1 MIPVRLIFRNGLRN
15 KRRTV
20 FTVISVALA
29 LFVLSTLVGF
39 VTEIEGLLD
48 EASPTRVITRH
59 AVSLINP
66 LPERYLPAIE
76 RIPGVASVCTLS
88 WFGGIYIDAANTDF
102 AQFSCDP
109 DRLFDVYDEVRIPE
123 DQKAAFIRERTACVV
138 GRSKALKHGWKLG
151 DRITLKGVIWPVDM
165 ELTVRG
171 IYTGTLNQESA
182 VYFHRM
188 YLEEALGRPGTVG
201 SYWIRCAT
209 VDDVPK
215 VCAAVDAAFQNTD
228 APTKSETERAF
239 NMSFISMLG
248 NLRGLVAAIGG
259 VIIFTLLLVSGN
271 TMAMSVRERIRE
283 TAVLKAL
290 GFRRRQVLAML
301 VGEGVVITL
310 AGGLLGSLGARV
322 IFSSLDLA
330 SYSQGFF
337 QKLTIPWA
345 VIAAGC
351 AIAALVG
358 LLSAGLPA
366 WLASRRT
373 VVEGLRHVG

>member
-1 MIPVRLIFRNGLRN
+1 M
-15 KRRTV
+15 
-20 FTVISVALA
+20 
-29 LFVLSTLVGF
+29 
-39 VTEIEGLLD
+39 
-48 EASPTRVITRH
+48 
-59 AVSLINP
+59 
-66 LPERYLPAIE
+66 
-76 RIPGVASVCTLS
+76 
-88 WFGGIYIDAANTDF
+88 
-102 AQFSCDP
+102 
-109 DRLFDVYDEVRIPE
+109 
-123 DQKAAFIRERTACVV
+123 
-138 GRSKALKHGWKLG
+138 
-151 DRITLKGVIWPVDM
+151 
-165 ELTVRG
+165 RG
-171 IYTGTLNQESA
+171 IYSGTLNQESA

-201 SYWIRCAT
+201 SYWIRCAS
-209 VDDVPK
+209 VDDVPR
-215 VCAAVDAAFQNTD
+215 VCAAVDAAFRNTD
-228 APTKSETERAF
+228 APTKSETEKAF

-248 NLRGLVAAIGG
+248 NLRGLVATIGG

-310 AGGLLGSLGARV
+310 AGGLLGSLGARL

-337 QKLTIPWA
+337 QKLTIPWT
-345 VIAAGC
+345 VIAAGS
-351 AIAALVG
+351 AVAALVG

-373 VVEGLRHVG
+373 VVEGLRHVGIRRWTVM

>member
-1 MIPVRLIFRNGLRN
+1 
-15 KRRTV
+15 
-20 FTVISVALA
+20 
-29 LFVLSTLVGF
+29 
-39 VTEIEGLLD
+39 
-48 EASPTRVITRH
+48 
-59 AVSLINP
+59 
-66 LPERYLPAIE
+66 
-76 RIPGVASVCTLS
+76 
-88 WFGGIYIDAANTDF
+88 
-102 AQFSCDP
+102 
-109 DRLFDVYDEVRIPE
+109 
-123 DQKAAFIRERTACVV
+123 
-138 GRSKALKHGWKLG
+138 
-151 DRITLKGVIWPVDM
+151 
-165 ELTVRG
+165 
-171 IYTGTLNQESA
+171 
-182 VYFHRM
+182 
-188 YLEEALGRPGTVG
+188 
-201 SYWIRCAT
+201 
-209 VDDVPK
+209 
-215 VCAAVDAAFQNTD
+215 
-228 APTKSETERAF
+228 
-239 NMSFISMLG
+239 
-248 NLRGLVAAIGG
+248 
-259 VIIFTLLLVSGN
+259 
-271 TMAMSVRERIRE
+271 MSVRERIRE